1 MLSNARLSRPV
12 ALHVALAT
20 CALAVA
26 CGAGPSAPP
35 EPVRTGSDAGG
46 DPGIAAH
53 ATATAPTVS
62 GVVLETMDASSYT
75 YVRVDTGDG
84 EVWAAAPT
92 FEVSVGETVVVPL
105 EMPMEDFHSEVLD
118 RDFDVVYFASTIGR
132 EGEPPGPVEMPLG
145 HPEIGTREATVEA
158 GAVRPAAGGLTVE
171 QVWQRREALSGRE
184 VTVRGEVVKYNPGIM
199 GTNWVHLQ
207 DGTGSPGE
215 GTHDLTVTT
224 DDRVQV
230 GDVVTAT
237 GTVAVDRDFGSGY
250 RYDVIV
256 EQAEVEPG

>member
-1 MLSNARLSRPV
+1 MIPAARLPLPAAVV
-12 ALHVALAT
+12 A

-26 CGAGPSAPP
+26 CGGGPADSPGPAP
-35 EPVRTGSDAGG
+35 TGADAGG
-46 DPGIAAH
+46 DPGVAAH
-53 ATATAPTVS
+53 AASAPPTVS

-92 FEVSVGETVVVPL
+92 FDVSVGETVVVPL
-105 EMPMEDFHSEVLD
+105 EMPMEDFHSDVLD
-118 RDFDVVYFASTIGR
+118 RDFDVVYFASAIGR
-132 EGEPPGPVEMPLG
+132 EGAPPGPVEMPLG

-158 GAVRPAAGGLTVE
+158 GAVEPADGGLTVE
-171 QVWQRREALSGRE
+171 QVWQRREALAGQAI
-184 VTVRGEVVKYNPGIM
+184 TVRGEVVKYNPGIM

-207 DGTGSPGE
+207 DGTGSAGE

-250 RYDVIV
+250 RYEVIV
-256 EQAEVEPG
+256 EKAEVQPG